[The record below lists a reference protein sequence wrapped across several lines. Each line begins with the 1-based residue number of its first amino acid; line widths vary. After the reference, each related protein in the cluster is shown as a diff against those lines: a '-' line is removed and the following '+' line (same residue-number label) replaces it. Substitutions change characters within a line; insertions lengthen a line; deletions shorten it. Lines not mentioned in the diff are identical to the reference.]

1 LKKIIR
7 HLFFTRC
14 RIIFA
19 KTGVF
24 LESFQKLHTD
34 NQALKKEVL
43 PIWVTPPFLQCK
55 DNTFLSEMQI
65 DFFTSRA
72 LLCEKC

>member
-1 LKKIIR
+1 M
-7 HLFFTRC
+7 
-14 RIIFA
+14 
-19 KTGVF
+19 
-24 LESFQKLHTD
+24 HTD

>member
-1 LKKIIR
+1 M
-7 HLFFTRC
+7 F
-14 RIIFA
+14 
-19 KTGVF
+19 F
-24 LESFQKLHTD
+24 LESALKLHAD

-43 PIWVTPPFLQCK
+43 PVWVTPPFLQCK

-65 DFFTSRA
+65 GFFKSCV